1 MEWESQRGDDEDD
14 DDFFRDYVGEEEA
27 AEAART
33 SDDERSEQSGRAKAR
48 RCWSTGDDLDL
59 LRGTLRYILAMLTLT
74 GQNISPAEAIK
85 MKQAP
90 LEMISTVRL
99 ALPPRSV
106 PPVGVH
112 APLTARIAS
121 RPHSSSAPRR
131 HSSRRQYRSDLRLS
145 TTTCRRRTGRR
156 AGGRCGVP
164 TTRRRLS

>member
-1 MEWESQRGDDEDD
+1 M
-14 DDFFRDYVGEEEA
+14 GEEEA

-59 LRGTLRYILAMLTLT
+59 LRGTLRYSLAMLTLT

-106 PPVGVH
+106 PPVGVYR
-112 APLTARIAS
+112 LTARIAS

-131 HSSRRQYRSDLRLS
+131 HSSRRQ
-145 TTTCRRRTGRR
+145 
-156 AGGRCGVP
+156 
-164 TTRRRLS
+164 

>member
-106 PPVGVH
+106 PPVGVYR
-112 APLTARIAS
+112 LTARIAS